1 MGVEVAIIFENN
13 YELRANN
20 LSSSLIV
27 LKVIQRMFEFLLI
40 TPTSKLSDSEH
51 NCSISGS
58 YIFIISLNINNL
70 YFWHAF

>member
-27 LKVIQRMFEFLLI
+27 LKVIILISTIYKNQFGNIKEFV
-40 TPTSKLSDSEH
+40 
-51 NCSISGS
+51 
-58 YIFIISLNINNL
+58 
-70 YFWHAF
+70 